1 MSQSPSSKVK
11 LTLQSFEETLR
22 ATKATN
28 FFATWR
34 SSKQEASRRFVEFL
48 TGKKHPLPKVFSMV
62 EKFFTD
68 KNINSES
75 DLKSNFSPADNS
87 SLSENQASNMNGSL
101 SIGESQDE
109 IESII
114 CSALGI
120 QVSSTCKNVYLVC
133 IKKYVDQ
140 ILLFSET

>member
-11 LTLQSFEETLR
+11 LTLQSFIETLR

-34 SSKQEASRRFVEFL
+34 SSKQEASRKLVEFL
-48 TGKKHPLPKVFSMV
+48 TGKKHPSPKAFTMV
-62 EKFFTD
+62 EQFFTD
-68 KNINSES
+68 RNINSES
-75 DLKSNFSPADNS
+75 DLKTNFSPAKDS
-87 SLSENQASNMNGSL
+87 SLSENKASNMNGSL

-120 QVSSTCKNVYLVC
+120 KVSSCKGVHLIYIRQGTQD
-133 IKKYVDQ
+133 IKK
-140 ILLFSET
+140 F